1 MVISDRFGTA
11 SNNKSL
17 ESEEKDHQQN
27 ESYLVQKAQ
36 DNTRPNNANCKNGLF
51 LAWRIFGDHS
61 RSSQCPAWRMSP
73 IRSPENSSQEQWGS
87 VESVYKHLELMYIM
101 YTSQSIKINRLIYIH
116 VMSCH
121 AMSSQVDYACD
132 LMCWVKYHRE
142 FEPGVYLL
150 FDEGSDQTG
159 KVVSNQITTVWSY
172 FWVLNWHCRGKH
184 CGWETT
190 YTRT

>member
-1 MVISDRFGTA
+1 MVISDRFRTA

-87 VESVYKHLELMYIM
+87 VGSVHKHLETMYIM
-101 YTSQSIKINRLIYIH
+101 YTSQSIKIKRLIYIH

-121 AMSSQVDYACD
+121 VLSSWLGMWSHV
-132 LMCWVKYHRE
+132 LSKISSWVRTRCI
-142 FEPGVYLL
+142 LA
-150 FDEGSDQTG
+150 
-159 KVVSNQITTVWSY
+159 VW
-172 FWVLNWHCRGKH
+172 RGQWPNRKSSIQPVH
-184 CGWETT
+184 NHVIIF
-190 YTRT
+190 